1 MSKRP
6 ILGCAF
12 DPDQMNDLEQIQA
25 YVDELR
31 YYRPHGFGKLAR
43 EGEEFIR
50 GAEMDAG
57 VDYYSEWMS
66 DCDSLLTEWA
76 QRVARNQYLIFGPFE
91 HGGAVGFYVNTDGAL
106 EDCDLQVADLSDIPR
121 GFSGMVCEVNDHGNV
136 TAMTFSRG
144 RKCREL
150 FSVV

>member
-76 QRVARNQYLIFGPFE
+76 RRVERHDYISFGPFD
-91 HGGAVGFYVNTDGAL
+91 HGGAVGFYIDVESARD
-106 EDCDLQVADLSDIPR
+106 EADLIVDDLSEVPR
-121 GFSGMVCEVNDHGNV
+121 GFTGLIVVVNDHGNV
-136 TAMTFSRG
+136 SAHRYSRG
-144 RKCREL
+144 KSRGL
-150 FSVV
+150 FAVV